1 MAGEDEIEGGN
12 RDDEQVHFNSAN
24 LSSDWPFNGPND
36 LTNTSMGMITSSN
49 PMNNT
54 ACSSAPMIDSFCH
67 TAPTVWDHHPSNSQ
81 NLGAF
86 CDMNLQNSA
95 ATSSSSLGFRKV
107 NLLVPARNL
116 DMCWAPPNS
125 AIKRGGMFLPP
136 AASTMLP
143 HSLSQFPAD
152 SGFIERAARLSSFSA
167 GNFEDMINPFG
178 SVPESS
184 LSPYSSR
191 AMPPV
196 QGQPQDGFVG
206 NGFKSASA
214 QGSKDMPL
222 AVDCGANDGSQPKN
236 ERQGESFVRSVH
248 EAKQGG
254 SGNNGPGEAEFS
266 EGGGGGGGQDDNSN
280 EGLDSKKRRRSD
292 QDTEYNQVK
301 RSPQTPSEAT
311 KNNTEVQQKGE
322 NNPNSAANKS
332 SGKHGKQV
340 SQSSDIQKEEYIH
353 VRARRG
359 QATNSHSLAERV
371 RREKIS
377 ERMKFLQDLV
387 PGCSKVTGKAVML
400 DEIINYVQSL
410 QRQVEFLS
418 MKLATV
424 NPRMDF
430 NIEGLLA
437 KDMLESR
444 GGHSGTLGFG
454 PDMTMPYTPNS
465 SQMAIMQGGL
475 SGVGSSSDAVR
486 RTINSHLMAIGG
498 YKDPTSQVPSSW
510 DDELHNIV
518 QMGLNPSTPI
528 SSQNL
533 GSTPPG
539 HLKAEP

>member
-1 MAGEDEIEGGN
+1 MAGDDEIEGGN
-12 RDDEQVHFNSAN
+12 RDGEQVQHYSKSAN
-24 LSSDWPFNGPND
+24 LVSDWEPFNASSNE
-36 LTNTSMGMITSSN
+36 LTNTLSMSMVN
-49 PMNNT
+49 
-54 ACSSAPMIDSFCH
+54 APAIWDQHH
-67 TAPTVWDHHPSNSQ
+67 TNSQ

-86 CDMNLQNSA
+86 CDMQNN
-95 ATSSSSLGFRKV
+95 ATTSSSLGFRKG
-107 NLLVPARNL
+107 NLL

-125 AIKRGGMFLPP
+125 AIKRGGVGGMFLPP
-136 AASTMLP
+136 PAAALLP

-178 SVPESS
+178 NVPEST

-191 AMPPV
+191 VV
-196 QGQPQDGFVG
+196 QGQPQEGFVG
-206 NGFKSASA
+206 NGFKSPS
-214 QGSKDMPL
+214 GEGCKDDSL
-222 AVDCGANDGSQPKN
+222 SVDCGVNDGSQ
-236 ERQGESFVRSVH
+236 V
-248 EAKQGG
+248 KQGG
-254 SGNNGPGEAEFS
+254 SGFSGNNVAGEAECS
-266 EGGGGGGGQDDNSN
+266 TGQDDNSN
-280 EGLDSKKRRRSD
+280 EGSGSKKRRRSD
-292 QDTEYNQVK
+292 QDNEYIQVK
-301 RSPQTPSEAT
+301 RSPQTPNEAT
-311 KNNTEVQQKGE
+311 ENNEVQQKGDT
-322 NNPNSAANKS
+322 NLNSVANKS
-332 SGKHGKQV
+332 SGKNGKQV
-340 SQSSDIQKEEYIH
+340 SRSSDGQKEDYIH

-430 NIEGLLA
+430 NLEGLLA
-437 KDMLESR
+437 KDMIESR
-444 GGHSGTLGFG
+444 AGPHGTLGFG
-454 PDMTMPYTPNS
+454 PDMTMPSYTHNS
-465 SQMAIMQGGL
+465 SQMALLQGGI
-475 SGVGSSSDAVR
+475 SGLGSSSDAVR

-498 YKDPTSQVPSSW
+498 GYKDHTPNVPSSW
-510 DDELHNIV
+510 DDELNNIV

-528 SSQNL
+528 SSQSL

>member
-1 MAGEDEIEGGN
+1 MAGDDEIEGGN
-12 RDDEQVHFNSAN
+12 RDEEQIHYSSAN
-24 LSSDWPFNGPND
+24 LSADWPFNGTNE
-36 LTNTSMGMITSSN
+36 LTNTSMSN
-49 PMNNT
+49 PMSN
-54 ACSSAPMIDSFCH
+54 I
-67 TAPTVWDHHPSNSQ
+67 WDHHPTSSQ

-86 CDMNLQNSA
+86 CDVNLQNNPT
-95 ATSSSSLGFRKV
+95 TSSSSLGFRKG
-107 NLLVPARNL
+107 NLLVPQRSL
-116 DMCWAPPNS
+116 DMGWAPPDS

-136 AASTMLP
+136 AASAMLP

-178 SVPESS
+178 NVNDSS

-191 AMPPV
+191 SV
-196 QGQPQDGFVG
+196 QGQAQEGFVG
-206 NGFKSASA
+206 NGFKSASGD
-214 QGSKDMPL
+214 GSKDMSLP
-222 AVDCGANDGSQPKN
+222 VDCGANDGSQPK
-236 ERQGESFVRSVH
+236 
-248 EAKQGG
+248 QGG
-254 SGNNGPGEAEFS
+254 SGFSGNNGTGDAEYS
-266 EGGGGGGGQDDNSN
+266 EGGGQDGNSN
-280 EGLDSKKRRRSD
+280 EGLGSKKRRRSG
-292 QDTEYNQVK
+292 QDTEYNQAK
-301 RSPQTPSEAT
+301 RSPQTPSDTT
-311 KNNTEVQQKGE
+311 KNNTEVQQKAD
-322 NNPNSAANKS
+322 NTPSSLVNKS
-332 SGKHGKQV
+332 GGKHGKQA
-340 SQSSDIQKEEYIH
+340 QSSDAQKEEYIH

-437 KDMLESR
+437 KDILESR
-444 GGHSGTLGFG
+444 LGPSGPLGFG
-454 PDMTMPYTPNS
+454 GDMAMPYTPNQ
-465 SQMAIMQGGL
+465 SQMAVMQAGIP
-475 SGVGSSSDAVR
+475 GVGTSSDAVR
-486 RTINSHLMAIGG
+486 RTINSHLMALGGG
-498 YKDPTSQVPSSW
+498 YKDHTSQVPSSW

-518 QMGLNPSTPI
+518 QMGLNPGTPV

>member
-1 MAGEDEIEGGN
+1 MAGEDEIEGRN
-12 RDDEQVHFNSAN
+12 RDDEQMHYNSTN
-24 LSSDWPFNGPND
+24 LSSGWGFNASND
-36 LTNTSMGMITSSN
+36 LTNTSMAMVTSSN

-54 ACSSAPMIDSFCH
+54 SCSSASMIDSFCH
-67 TAPTVWDHHPSNSQ
+67 TPPTIWDHNPTNSQ
-81 NLGAF
+81 HLGAF
-86 CDMNLQNSA
+86 GDVNLQNNA
-95 ATSSSSLGFRKV
+95 TTSSSSLGFRKG
-107 NLLVPARNL
+107 NLLAPSRNL
-116 DMCWAPPNS
+116 DMSWPPPNS

-136 AASTMLP
+136 PPAATSTMLP
-143 HSLSQFPAD
+143 HTLSQFPAD

-178 SVPESS
+178 NVPESS

-191 AMPPV
+191 PV
-196 QGQPQDGFVG
+196 QGQPQEGFV
-206 NGFKSASA
+206 NGFKSASGE
-214 QGSKDMPL
+214 GSKDIPL
-222 AVDCGANDGSQPKN
+222 PVDDGSQLKN
-236 ERQGESFVRSVH
+236 DAR
-248 EAKQGG
+248 QGG
-254 SGNNGPGEAEFS
+254 SGFSGNNLPGEAEFS
-266 EGGGGGGGQDDNSN
+266 EGGQDETSN
-280 EGLDSKKRRRSD
+280 EGLGSKKRRRSD
-292 QDTEYNQVK
+292 QDSDYNQVK

-311 KNNTEVQQKGE
+311 KNNTEIQQKDDK
-322 NNPNSAANKS
+322 NPNSIANKS
-332 SGKHGKQV
+332 SGSKHGKQI
-340 SQSSDIQKEEYIH
+340 SQSSDGQKEEYIH

-430 NIEGLLA
+430 NIEGLIA

-444 GGHSGTLGFG
+444 GGPSAFG
-454 PDMTMPYTPNS
+454 ADMAMAYTHNP
-465 SQMAIMQGGL
+465 SQMAIMQGGI
-475 SGVGSSSDAVR
+475 SGLGSSSDAVR

-498 YKDPTSQVPSSW
+498 VYKDPTSQVPSSW

-518 QMGLNPSTPI
+518 QMGLNPSGT
-528 SSQNL
+528 QNL
-533 GSTPPG
+533 GSTPPS

>member
-1 MAGEDEIEGGN
+1 MAGEDEIEGVN
-12 RDDEQVHFNSAN
+12 RDEEQVQFNSAN

-36 LTNTSMGMITSSN
+36 LANTSMSMITSS
-49 PMNNT
+49 MNNPS
-54 ACSSAPMIDSFCH
+54 CSSAPMIDSF
-67 TAPTVWDHHPSNSQ
+67 WDHHPTNSQ

-86 CDMNLQNSA
+86 CDMNLQNTSS
-95 ATSSSSLGFRKV
+95 SSSSLGFRKG

-116 DMCWAPPNS
+116 DMCWPPPNS
-125 AIKRGGMFLPP
+125 TIKRGGMFLPP
-136 AASTMLP
+136 PPAAAASTMLP

-178 SVPESS
+178 TSVPESS
-184 LSPYSSR
+184 LSPYSSGSR
-191 AMPPV
+191 GMQG

-214 QGSKDMPL
+214 QGSKDIPPPV
-222 AVDCGANDGSQPKN
+222 VDCGANDGSQPKS
-236 ERQGESFVRSVH
+236 ESFVRSVH
-248 EAKQGG
+248 EPKQGG
-254 SGNNGPGEAEFS
+254 SCFSGNNGPGEAEFS
-266 EGGGGGGGQDDNSN
+266 EGGQDDNSN
-280 EGLDSKKRRRSD
+280 EGLESKKRRRSD
-292 QDTEYNQVK
+292 QDTDYNQVK

-311 KNNTEVQQKGE
+311 KNNTEVQQKGD

-340 SQSSDIQKEEYIH
+340 SQSSDAQKEEYIH

-437 KDMLESR
+437 KDVRHIFNIIR
-444 GGHSGTLGFG
+444 GPSGTLGFG
-454 PDMTMPYTPNS
+454 PDMSMPYTPNS

-475 SGVGSSSDAVR
+475 SGVGGSSDAVR

-533 GSTPPG
+533 GSTPPS

>member
-12 RDDEQVHFNSAN
+12 RDDEQMHYNSSN
-24 LSSDWPFNGPND
+24 LSSDWPFNAPND
-36 LTNTSMGMITSSN
+36 LTNTSTN

-54 ACSSAPMIDSFCH
+54 SCSSASMIDSFSQ
-67 TAPTVWDHHPSNSQ
+67 TAPTIWDPHHPTNSQ

-86 CDMNLQNSA
+86 CDMNMQNN
-95 ATSSSSLGFRKV
+95 ATTSSSSSLGFRKG
-107 NLLVPARNL
+107 NLVVHPRNV
-116 DMCWAPPNS
+116 DMCWGPTNS
-125 AIKRGGMFLPP
+125 HIKRGGMFLPP
-136 AASTMLP
+136 AVSAMLP
-143 HSLSQFPAD
+143 HTLSQFPAD

-167 GNFEDMINPFG
+167 GNFEDIMNPFG
-178 SVPESS
+178 NVPESS

-191 AMPPV
+191 PQV
-196 QGQPQDGFVG
+196 QPQEGFVG
-206 NGFKSASA
+206 NGFKSAA
-214 QGSKDMPL
+214 GDGSKDMPL
-222 AVDCGANDGSQPKN
+222 SVDCGNNETNDGGQP
-236 ERQGESFVRSVH
+236 
-248 EAKQGG
+248 KQGG
-254 SGNNGPGEAEFS
+254 SGFSGNNLPGETEFS
-266 EGGGGGGGQDDNSN
+266 GGGGQDESSL
-280 EGLDSKKRRRSD
+280 GSKKRRRSD
-292 QDTEYNQVK
+292 QDSEYNQVK
-301 RSPQTPSEAT
+301 RSPQTQNEAT
-311 KNNTEVQQKGE
+311 KNNKEVQQKSD
-322 NNPNSAANKS
+322 NNPNSVANKP

-340 SQSSDIQKEEYIH
+340 SQSSDVQKEEYIH

-430 NIEGLLA
+430 NLEGLLT

-444 GGHSGTLGFG
+444 MGPSVSLGFSG
-454 PDMTMPYTPNS
+454 DTAMPYAPNQ
-465 SQMAIMQGGL
+465 SQMAIMQGGI
-475 SGVGSSSDAVR
+475 SGIGSSSDAVR
-486 RTINSHLMAIGG
+486 RTLNSHLMAIGG
-498 YKDPTSQVPSSW
+498 GFKDPASQVPSSW

>member
-1 MAGEDEIEGGN
+1 MAGDDEIEGGN
-12 RDDEQVHFNSAN
+12 RDEEQIHYNSTN
-24 LSSDWPFNGPND
+24 LSSDWGFNNPND
-36 LTNTSMGMITSSN
+36 ISNTSSN
-49 PMNNT
+49 LMNNT
-54 ACSSAPMIDSFCH
+54 SCSSASMIDSF
-67 TAPTVWDHHPSNSQ
+67 TAPTIWDHHHANSQ

-86 CDMNLQNSA
+86 CDMNLQNNA
-95 ATSSSSLGFRKV
+95 TTSSSSLGFRKGNLVV
-107 NLLVPARNL
+107 NPRNL
-116 DMCWAPPNS
+116 DMCWGPMNS

-136 AASTMLP
+136 PASALLP
-143 HSLSQFPAD
+143 HSLSQFPTD

-178 SVPESS
+178 NVPETS
-184 LSPYSSR
+184 LSPYR
-191 AMPPV
+191 PLV
-196 QGQPQDGFVG
+196 QPQEGFIG
-206 NGFKSASA
+206 NGFKSASGD
-214 QGSKDMPL
+214 GSKDVPL
-222 AVDCGANDGSQPKN
+222 PVDCGTVDKSQP
-236 ERQGESFVRSVH
+236 
-248 EAKQGG
+248 KQGG
-254 SGNNGPGEAEFS
+254 SGFSGNNPPGETEFS
-266 EGGGGGGGQDDNSN
+266 GGGQDENSN
-280 EGLDSKKRRRSD
+280 EGLSSKKRRRND
-292 QDTEYNQVK
+292 QDGDYNQIK
-301 RSPQTPSEAT
+301 QSPQTPNEAT
-311 KNNTEVQQKGE
+311 KNNNEVQQKGD
-322 NNPNSAANKS
+322 NNPNSVANKS

-340 SQSSDIQKEEYIH
+340 SQSSDVQKEEYIH

-430 NIEGLLA
+430 NLEGLLA
-437 KDMLESR
+437 KDMIESR
-444 GGHSGTLGFG
+444 LGPSGTLGFNA
-454 PDMTMPYTPNS
+454 DMAMPCTSNQ
-465 SQMAIMQGGL
+465 SQMAIMQGGI
-475 SGVGSSSDAVR
+475 SGVGNSTDAVR
-486 RTINSHLMAIGG
+486 RSLNSHLMAIGG
-498 YKDPTSQVPSSW
+498 GFKDPASQVPRSW

>member
-12 RDDEQVHFNSAN
+12 RGEEQIHYNSTN
-24 LSSDWPFNGPND
+24 LPSDWPFNNSND
-36 LTNTSMGMITSSN
+36 LTNTSSN

-54 ACSSAPMIDSFCH
+54 SCSSASMIDSFSH
-67 TAPTVWDHHPSNSQ
+67 TAPTIWDHHPTNSQ

-86 CDMNLQNSA
+86 CDMNLQNNASP
-95 ATSSSSLGFRKV
+95 SSSSLGFRKG
-107 NLLVPARNL
+107 NLLVNPRNL
-116 DMCWAPPNS
+116 ESWGPANL
-125 AIKRGGMFLPP
+125 AIKRGGGMFLPP
-136 AASTMLP
+136 AASALLP
-143 HSLSQFPAD
+143 HTLSQFPAD

-167 GNFEDMINPFG
+167 GNFEDIINPFG
-178 SVPESS
+178 NVPETS

-191 AMPPV
+191 SQV
-196 QGQPQDGFVG
+196 QPQEGFVG
-206 NGFKSASA
+206 NGFKSPSGE
-214 QGSKDMPL
+214 GSKDMPL
-222 AVDCGANDGSQPKN
+222 PVDCGTNDGSQPK
-236 ERQGESFVRSVH
+236 R
-248 EAKQGG
+248 GG
-254 SGNNGPGEAEFS
+254 SGFSGNNLPGESEFS
-266 EGGGGGGGQDDNSN
+266 GGGQDETSN
-280 EGLDSKKRRRSD
+280 EGLGSKKRRRSD
-292 QDTEYNQVK
+292 QDSEYNQVK
-301 RSPQTPSEAT
+301 RSPQTPNEAT
-311 KNNTEVQQKGE
+311 KNNNEVQQKGD
-322 NNPNSAANKS
+322 NNPNSVTNKS

-340 SQSSDIQKEEYIH
+340 SQTSDVQKEEYIH

-437 KDMLESR
+437 KDILESR
-444 GGHSGTLGFG
+444 LGSSGSLGFSA
-454 PDMTMPYTPNS
+454 DMAMPYLPNQ
-465 SQMAIMQGGL
+465 SQMAIMQGGI

-486 RTINSHLMAIGG
+486 RTLNSHLMAIGG
-498 YKDPTSQVPSSW
+498 GFKDPSSQVPSSW